1 MLRPAKIKITR
12 TGSHLC
18 ESLSHVFQTV
28 GSAILHLASIALMCS
43 SIWFVNWIFGTTGDQ
58 SHLHPLPK
66 YGYIGCLLLY
76 SLRCIPYLSIP
87 FGLTNIL
94 GLVTMNMFP
103 PMPVLRLP
111 KAKIP
116 FMCFRV
122 VTRGLYPDLV
132 KKNVETNIQTCY
144 KVGLDNFKFEVVTD
158 NALHLQKSALV
169 RELVVPTGYVT
180 KRNSLFKARALQY
193 CNEPEVNILSND
205 DWVVHLDEETL
216 LTEASTIGLANF
228 ASEKH
233 GDVGQGVISYANE
246 EIVNWWTTLADS
258 VRVSVDMGMMR
269 FSFAK
274 LGCPLM
280 GFKGS
285 YIIAKESVEKDIG
298 FDFGP
303 KGSVAEDVMFALV
316 AWSKGYKFNF
326 VEGEMWEKSPFSLGD
341 YIKQRKR
348 WFVGHMFT
356 LLSPEIPLRCKIG
369 MIPTDLGWLLLVGNI
384 LNLPASF
391 MFPIPLPLVLNVTA
405 GSMGGLI
412 LFMFVFGS
420 IKSFSLRKY
429 GLFKKILIVLATI
442 PIIPLAACLDA
453 AASVY
458 GFYTRNS
465 GGFHIV
471 KKETAPSVQQPVEA
485 LEPAVTDEDIV

>member
-1 MLRPAKIKITR
+1 MN
-12 TGSHLC
+12 
-18 ESLSHVFQTV
+18 
-28 GSAILHLASIALMCS
+28 M
-43 SIWFVNWIFGTTGDQ
+43 IFGTTTDQ
-58 SHLHPLPK
+58 SHLHPLES
-66 YGYIGCLLLY
+66 YGFVGCFLLY
-76 SLRCIPYLSIP
+76 LLRMIPYLSIP
-87 FGLTNIL
+87 FGITNIL
-94 GLVTMNMFP
+94 GLVTMNTFP
-103 PMPVLRLP
+103 PPPTLQEV

-132 KKNVETNIQTCY
+132 RKNVERNVKTCY
-144 KVGLDNFKFEVVTD
+144 KIGLDNFKFEVVTD
-158 NALHLQKSALV
+158 NALNLPKSALV
-169 RELVVPTGYVT
+169 RELVVPNDYVT
-180 KRNSLFKARALQY
+180 KKNSLFKARALQY
-193 CNEPEVNILSND
+193 CNEPSVNILSND

-228 ASEKH
+228 ASQDH
-233 GDVGQGVISYANE
+233 GDIGQGVISYANE

-258 VRVSVDMGMMR
+258 VRVSVDLGMMR
-269 FSFAK
+269 FSFRK
-274 LGCPLM
+274 LGYPLM

-285 YIIAKESVEKDIG
+285 YIIAKESVEKDVG

-316 AWSKGYKFNF
+316 AWSRGYRFNF
-326 VEGEMWEKSPFSLGD
+326 VEGEMWEKSPFTLGD

-348 WFVGHMFT
+348 WFVGHMYT
-356 LLSPEIPLRCKIG
+356 LLSSEIPLKCKLG
-369 MIPTDLGWLLLVGNI
+369 MIPTDLGWFLLVGNI

-391 MFPIPLPLVLNVTA
+391 AFPIPLPLVLNVTA

-412 LFMFVFGS
+412 LFLFVFGS
-420 IKSFSLRKY
+420 IKSFSLRRY
-429 GLFKKILIVLATI
+429 GFIKKTLLVFATI

-471 KKETAPSVQQPVEA
+471 KKDASYLQQTAETHSVDSV
-485 LEPAVTDEDIV
+485 V

>member
-1 MLRPAKIKITR
+1 MAKTYY
-12 TGSHLC
+12 SCDNLL
-18 ESLSHVFQTV
+18 EHVFV
-28 GSAILHLASIALMCS
+28 KLVRKLISRV
-43 SIWFVNWIFGTTGDQ
+43 F
-58 SHLHPLPK
+58 
-66 YGYIGCLLLY
+66 CL
-76 SLRCIPYLSIP
+76 SGI
-87 FGLTNIL
+87 
-94 GLVTMNMFP
+94 VTMNTFP
-103 PMPVLRLP
+103 QAPKLKQV

-132 KKNVETNIQTCY
+132 KNNVERNIKTCY

-158 NALHLQKSALV
+158 NALHLPKTALI
-169 RELVVPTGYVT
+169 RELVVPSDYQTR
-180 KRNSLFKARALQY
+180 KNSLFKARALQY
-193 CNEPEVNILSND
+193 CNEPAVSILSND

-216 LTEASTIGLANF
+216 LTENSTIGLANF
-228 ASEKH
+228 ASENY
-233 GDVGQGVISYANE
+233 GDIGQGVISYANE

-258 VRVSVDMGMMR
+258 VRVSVDLGMMR
-269 FSFAK
+269 FSFRK

-316 AWSKGYKFNF
+316 AWSRGYKFNF
-326 VEGEMWEKSPFSLGD
+326 VEGEMWEKSPFTLGD

-356 LLSPEIPLRCKIG
+356 LLNEDIPLKCKLG
-369 MIPTDLGWLLLVGNI
+369 MIPTDLGWFLLVGNI
-384 LNLPASF
+384 LNFPASF
-391 MFPIPLPLVLNVTA
+391 AFPIPLPLVLNIIA

-412 LFMFVFGS
+412 LFLFLFGS

-429 GLFKKILIVLATI
+429 GLLRKVCIVFATVFV
-442 PIIPLAACLDA
+442 IPLAACLDA

-471 KKETAPSVQQPVEA
+471 LKETQSLTQKHDQIEVQNNN
-485 LEPAVTDEDIV
+485 IV

>member
-1 MLRPAKIKITR
+1 MLRPAKLKISR
-12 TGSHLC
+12 TGSHFC
-18 ESLSHVFQTV
+18 ENMSRWLQTIS
-28 GSAILHLASIALMCS
+28 SAFLHLLTVCLLCFCIYSLNL
-43 SIWFVNWIFGTTGDQ
+43 VFGTTNDQ
-58 SHLHPLPK
+58 SHLHPVET
-66 YGYIGCLLLY
+66 YGYVLTFLLY
-76 SLRCIPYLSIP
+76 LLRSIPYLSIP

-94 GLVTMNMFP
+94 GIVTMNTFP
-103 PMPVLRLP
+103 PAPTMQSV

-132 KKNVETNIQTCY
+132 KRNVERNIETCY

-158 NALHLQKSALV
+158 NALNLPKSALV
-169 RELVVPTGYVT
+169 RELVVPNEYVT
-180 KRNSLFKARALQY
+180 KNNSLFKARALQY
-193 CNEPEVNILSND
+193 CCEPSVNILSND

-216 LTEASTIGLANF
+216 LTESSTIGLANF
-228 ASEKH
+228 ASQKH

-258 VRVSVDMGMMR
+258 VRVSVDLGMMR
-269 FSFAK
+269 FSFKK

-285 YIIAKESVEKDIG
+285 YIIAREAVEKDIG

-326 VEGEMWEKSPFSLGD
+326 VEGEMWEKSPFTLGD
-341 YIKQRKR
+341 YVKQRKR
-348 WFVGHMFT
+348 WFIGHMYT
-356 LLSPEIPLRCKIG
+356 LLSEEIPFKCKIG
-369 MIPTDLGWLLLVGNI
+369 MIPTDLGWFLLVLNI
-384 LNLPASF
+384 LNFPASF
-391 MFPIPLPLVLNVTA
+391 AFPIPLPLVLNVIA

-412 LFMFVFGS
+412 VFLFVFGS
-420 IKSFSLRKY
+420 IKSFSLRRY
-429 GLFKKILIVLATI
+429 GLIRKILLIFATI
-442 PIIPLAACLDA
+442 PIIPLAACMDA
-453 AASVY
+453 VASVY

-465 GGFHIV
+465 VGFHIV
-471 KKETAPSVQQPVEA
+471 KKETNQLSQKS
-485 LEPAVTDEDIV
+485 EPENTFEDV

>member
-1 MLRPAKIKITR
+1 MNTFPAAPT
-12 TGSHLC
+12 LQ
-18 ESLSHVFQTV
+18 E
-28 GSAILHLASIALMCS
+28 A
-43 SIWFVNWIFGTTGDQ
+43 
-58 SHLHPLPK
+58 
-66 YGYIGCLLLY
+66 
-76 SLRCIPYLSIP
+76 
-87 FGLTNIL
+87 
-94 GLVTMNMFP
+94 
-103 PMPVLRLP
+103 

-122 VTRGLYPDLV
+122 VTRGLYPELV
-132 KKNVETNIQTCY
+132 RRNVERNIEICY

-158 NALHLQKSALV
+158 NALQLPKSALV
-169 RELVVPTGYVT
+169 RELVVPNGYVT

-193 CNEPEVNILSND
+193 CNEPSVNILSRE
-205 DWVVHLDEETL
+205 DWVIHLDEETL
-216 LTEASTIGLANF
+216 LTKASAIGLANF
-228 ASEKH
+228 ASQNS
-233 GDVGQGVISYANE
+233 GDIGQGVISYANE

-258 VRVSVDMGMMR
+258 VRVSVDLGMMR
-269 FSFAK
+269 FSFRK
-274 LGCPLM
+274 LGYPLM

-326 VEGEMWEKSPFSLGD
+326 VEGEMWEKSPFTLGD

-348 WFVGHMFT
+348 WFVGHMYT
-356 LLSPEIPLRCKIG
+356 LLSPEIPLKCKIG
-369 MIPTDLGWLLLVGNI
+369 MIPTDLGWFLLVGNI
-384 LNLPASF
+384 LNFPASF
-391 MFPIPLPLVLNVTA
+391 ACPIPLPLVLNIIA

-412 LFMFVFGS
+412 LFLFVFGS

-429 GLFKKILIVLATI
+429 GLIRKIILVFATI

-471 KKETAPSVQQPVEA
+471 KKETSQLRNPPTSNS
-485 LEPAVTDEDIV
+485 TNNNIV